1 MVSTAV
7 VLSGGAS
14 GGAVQVGMLRA
25 LTEAGVKIDFLVG
38 SSVGAVNAAWFAAH
52 QGLAG
57 MDGLERVW
65 LQLRRQDVF
74 PTSALRTVLAAR
86 GRRSSLAGDHGLR
99 DLLQRNLTFSRLED
113 APIPL
118 HVVVTDVQTG
128 EGVLLSSGPALPA
141 LLATSAI
148 PGVLPP
154 VRIDGRWYLDGGVV
168 DNTPISHAVRLG
180 ADTVWVLPSGVPCA
194 LPSPPRTAA
203 GMALHGLTLLLRALV
218 WSLTSPASSS
228 AWTCAG
234 WTCTWSRRS
243 APWRLPPA
251 TFPRPESSF
260 SAGITWQQAGWPK
273 VGRIEPP
280 PWFRTGMPI
289 RPPLIKGC
297 RKIWLRGEA
306 MPRAQAAAPDRG
318 VRAPRGRGRQLTT
331 VRGSSRRRPRF
342 SEGSRTECW
351 AHAGTSWP
359 VSG

>member
-52 QGLAG
+52 PGLAG
-57 MDGLERVW
+57 IDGLERVW

-99 DLLQRNLTFSRLED
+99 ELLRRDLTFSRLED

-154 VRIDGRWYLDGGVV
+154 VRIDGRWYMDGGVV

-180 ADTVWVLPSGVPCA
+180 AETIWVLPSGVPCA

-203 GMALHGLTLLLRALV
+203 GMALHGLTLLLRSGLV
-218 WSLTSPASSS
+218 ADIARFEQL
-228 AWTCAG
+228 
-234 WTCTWSRRS
+234 
-243 APWRLPPA
+243 
-251 TFPRPESSF
+251 
-260 SAGITWQQAGWPK
+260 
-273 VGRIEPP
+273 VD
-280 PWFRTGMPI
+280 
-289 RPPLIKGC
+289 
-297 RKIWLRGEA
+297 LRGVDLHVVPPVCPLA
-306 MPRAQAAAPDRG
+306 VAAGDFSQARELIARGYDVAASWLAEGRPDRTASL
-318 VRAPRGRGRQLTT
+318 VPHRHVDSA
-331 VRGSSRRRPRF
+331 
-342 SEGSRTECW
+342 
-351 AHAGTSWP
+351 
-359 VSG
+359 VSD

>member
-52 QGLAG
+52 PGLAG

-74 PTSALRTVLAAR
+74 PTSALRTVLAAG

-99 DLLQRNLTFSRLED
+99 DLLQRNLTFNRLED

-154 VRIDGRWYLDGGVV
+154 VRIDDRWYMDGGVV

-203 GMALHGLTLLLRALV
+203 GMALHGLTLLLRSGLV
-218 WSLTSPASSS
+218 ADIARFEQL
-228 AWTCAG
+228 
-234 WTCTWSRRS
+234 
-243 APWRLPPA
+243 
-251 TFPRPESSF
+251 
-260 SAGITWQQAGWPK
+260 
-273 VGRIEPP
+273 VD
-280 PWFRTGMPI
+280 
-289 RPPLIKGC
+289 
-297 RKIWLRGEA
+297 LRGVDLHVVPPVCPLA
-306 MPRAQAAAPDRG
+306 VAAGDFSQAAELIARGYDVAASWLAEGRPDRTASL
-318 VRAPRGRGRQLTT
+318 VPHR
-331 VRGSSRRRPRF
+331 
-342 SEGSRTECW
+342 
-351 AHAGTSWP
+351 HADSATS
-359 VSG
+359 G